1 MSPME
6 SYDNIQKKSGIHTSV
21 CRFDH
26 PEEIETM
33 HIHDCPFCHT
43 HHVYLVRVSRVP
55 VTERETT
62 TLIRTLKK
70 RSRLVRVLFCP
81 ADGRHFRAILTLF
94 HTSRE
99 VIRNIEVIGLKKSPK
114 TAS

>member
-1 MSPME
+1 MKQCE
-6 SYDNIQKKSGIHTSV
+6 NIRKTSGIHTSV

-43 HHVYLVRVSRVP
+43 HHVYLVRVSRLP
-55 VTERETT
+55 VVERKNT

-70 RSRLVRVLFCP
+70 RSRLVRVFFCP
-81 ADGRHFRAILTLF
+81 VDGRHFRAILTLF

-99 VIRNIEVIGLKKSPK
+99 VIRNIEVIGLKKSLK